1 LTTGSI
7 TKLCVAGVLWS
18 ALVMS
23 SQAAEPDGGSVDR
36 PVPTATKAQ
45 IEALENY
52 SVVSLKRVHFS
63 TGDSTPSSSAAA
75 TLDQI
80 TNTLSERSAS
90 IIELRGYAD
99 GSASPAAN
107 IALSLER
114 ANVIARILM
123 KRGVARERILIL
135 GLGEVDPTGPR
146 GRAEHQRVDLRV
158 FAPPTAETS
167 VRRESVVG
175 WLIQDTWGGKIEP

>member
-1 LTTGSI
+1 M
-7 TKLCVAGVLWS
+7 AGVLLS
-18 ALVMS
+18 ALAIPS
-23 SQAAEPDGGSVDR
+23 HAAEPDGASVER

-45 IEALENY
+45 LEALENY
-52 SVVSLKRVHFS
+52 SMVSLKRLYFS
-63 TGDSTPSSSAAA
+63 SGDSTASSSAAA

-80 TNTLSERSAS
+80 TNTLSEHSAS
-90 IIELRGYAD
+90 IVELRGYAD

-107 IALSLER
+107 IALSLDR

-123 KRGVARERILIL
+123 KRGVPRERILIL
-135 GLGEVDPTGPR
+135 GLGEVDRTGPD

-175 WLIQDTWGGKIEP
+175 WLIHDTWGGKIEP